1 MGFQLRAR
9 EIMESRDL
17 GLCVRDLLL
26 CLASHSQQEMK
37 LGSIDSSKEDQ
48 KVILEKNY

>member
-1 MGFQLRAR
+1 MGFQLGAR
-9 EIMESRDL
+9 GIMESRDL